1 MFCKYCGYKLA
12 DDANFCPKCGKL
24 VLEPEPEITTAPIQE
39 KSIAE
44 DQVTALEP
52 VYIEQEEE
60 PVYYV
65 EPNEMELSP
74 EVEAEKKALG
84 SKVLTWGILA
94 LVFAETVIL
103 SLLGLIFAEC
113 IILFMLQIVGQI
125 LLGNVMSGVVVGV
138 FVAREIV
145 AGAKMG
151 GNGLTLARQH
161 VCLCRLVGKV
171 GAV

>member
-65 EPNEMELSP
+65 EPNEMELAP
-74 EVEAEKKALG
+74 EVEAEKNSLG
-84 SKVLTWGILA
+84 TNILVWGILA
-94 LVFAETVIL
+94 LAFAETAIFSIL
-103 SLLGLIFAEC
+103 GIIFGNVAKGKVKKYQEKFGDTDGKATVGKIFAN
-113 IILFMLQIVGQI
+113 ISVPLSIGLMAFLFFYLFIY
-125 LLGNVMSGVVVGV
+125 VV
-138 FVAREIV
+138 
-145 AGAKMG
+145 
-151 GNGLTLARQH
+151 T
-161 VCLCRLVGKV
+161 LVGLL
-171 GAV
+171 

>member
-44 DQVTALEP
+44 DQVTGLEP

-65 EPNEMELSP
+65 EPNEMELAP
-74 EVEAEKKALG
+74 EVEAEKNSLG
-84 SKVLTWGILA
+84 KNILVWGILA
-94 LVFAETVIL
+94 LAFADTAIFSIL
-103 SLLGLIFAEC
+103 GIIF
-113 IILFMLQIVGQI
+113 
-125 LLGNVMSGVVVGV
+125 GNV
-138 FVAREIV
+138 
-145 AGAKMG
+145 AKG
-151 GNGLTLARQH
+151 KVKKYQEKFGDTDGKAT
-161 VCLCRLVGKV
+161 VGKV
-171 GAV
+171 FANISVPLSIGLMAFFFLYFLIYAVILVGLL

>member
-74 EVEAEKKALG
+74 EVEAEKNALG

-103 SLLGLIFAEC
+103 SLLGLIF
-113 IILFMLQIVGQI
+113 G
-125 LLGNVMSGVVVGV
+125 
-138 FVAREIV
+138 IV
-145 AGAKMG
+145 AKGKVRNYQEKFG
-151 GNGLTLARQH
+151 GTDGKAT
-161 VCLCRLVGKV
+161 VGKIFANISV
-171 GAV
+171 PLSIGVMAFFFLYMLIIIAEVIYFM